1 MSQQIINIPVNWDDE
16 AIKRAIEKGV
26 IEEVK
31 DKIEKEAFKK
41 LGFDRYFEYSDLFK
55 ETVKECITELFEKN
69 KEYIIKQVISSAT
82 KSLTS
87 SKAFKEAKNNMIE
100 NAKLKEE

>member
-1 MSQQIINIPVNWDDE
+1 MAQQIINIPVNWDDE

-41 LGFDRYFEYSDLFK
+41 LGFDRYFGYSDLFK
-55 ETVKECITELFEKN
+55 ETVKECITELFKEN
-69 KEYIIKQVISSAT
+69 KEYIIKQVIYSAT

>member
-55 ETVKECITELFEKN
+55 ETVKECITELFKEN
-69 KEYIIKQVISSAT
+69 KEQIIEQIIYSAT